1 MNAKQYLFDLNATLS
16 ADDAEIPSD
25 QPAIM
30 PLSHLAV
37 LRVSGVDAT
46 DFLQGQTTC
55 SLKVINDLKAT
66 SEQAASFGAF
76 CNAKGRVI
84 STFLIVA
91 QQQDWLLILPAEL
104 LPIIQKR
111 LQMYIMRAKVVLTDC
126 SESTCLLGLN
136 GLKVD
141 SLKLELPNKHL
152 GVLAQ
157 NFISLRLGEQN
168 PRYLLLADVTTAQQ
182 LIADSMQQGASLQNA
197 TAWQLL
203 DIEAGIPWVCLKT
216 SEEYIPQ
223 MLNLDQLGGISFN
236 KGCYTGQEIVARTH
250 YLGQAKR
257 AMYMAMAEI
266 NSLAPELNSPVLDTP
281 NGQVVGAVLATHV
294 RHNRCTLLVVLAI
307 EARDSKTLTLQSPSL
322 PLTFIRN
329 LIYDYS

>member
-16 ADDAEIPSD
+16 ADDAEMPSD
-25 QPAIM
+25 QSAIM
-30 PLSHLAV
+30 PLSHLAL
-37 LRVSGVDAT
+37 LRVSGIDAT

-55 SLKVINDLKAT
+55 NLKEIN
-66 SEQAASFGAF
+66 EHNASFGAF

-84 STFLIVA
+84 STFLIVK

-104 LPIIQKR
+104 LPGIQKR

-126 SESTCLLGLN
+126 SESTCLLGLS
-136 GLKVD
+136 GLKID
-141 SLKLELPNKHL
+141 ALKSELPDKHL
-152 GVLAQ
+152 GVLTQ
-157 NFISLRLGEQN
+157 NFISLRLGKQN

-182 LIADSMQQGASLQNA
+182 LIADSIQRGASLQNA
-197 TAWQLL
+197 AAWQLL

-250 YLGQAKR
+250 YLGKAKR
-257 AMYMAMAEI
+257 AMYMATAEI
-266 NSLAPELNSPVLDTP
+266 NGLVPELNSPVLDAP
-281 NGQVVGAVLATHV
+281 NGQVIGAVLATHV

-307 EARDSKTLTLQSPSL
+307 EARDLKTLTLQIPPL
-322 PLTFIRN
+322 PLTFTRN
-329 LIYDYS
+329 LIYDYR